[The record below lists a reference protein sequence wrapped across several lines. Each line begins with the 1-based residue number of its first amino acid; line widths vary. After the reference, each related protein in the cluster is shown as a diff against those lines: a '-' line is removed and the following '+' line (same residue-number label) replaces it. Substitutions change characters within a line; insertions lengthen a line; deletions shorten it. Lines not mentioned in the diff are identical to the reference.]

1 MLFDKLAGFIERHIS
16 DMVPDLEQTALFEF
30 PFRAHEAVAPG
41 KFCQDDLEHFFLPFP
56 RTAIEDKAT
65 CTFLFDGIER
75 QVGLSEPR
83 AFIDVLSLA
92 GSDDPGAFK
101 GSLSELDP
109 EMRQWAKQEGLHQ
122 IALGRIFS
130 MKLPAGTTDYQAS
143 ACVDRIAIVNGRGE
157 IQSDM
162 SMQELKFMPGAEE
175 SCRGIIGNVIT
186 SIEELMLINSDPEYF
201 IFEKSPANP
210 RKGKAGRITRS
221 PDRPRYI
228 PLEPEVIRKTMGLDR
243 PTEDGV
249 SAKRPHERRRHWRL
263 LKSERFKNKQGQ
275 RVMVDA
281 CWVGPSEA
289 VVGKTR
295 YRVRLDI

>member
-1 MLFDKLAGFIERHIS
+1 MLFDKLAGFIERHIP
-16 DMVPDLEQTALFEF
+16 DLVPDLEQTALFEF

-65 CTFLFDGIER
+65 CTFLFDGTEK

-109 EMRQWAKQEGLHQ
+109 EMRQWARQEGLHQ

-130 MKLPAGTTDYQAS
+130 MQLPKGRTDYQAS
-143 ACVDRIAIVNGRGE
+143 ACVDRIVIVNGRGE

-162 SMQELKFMPGAEE
+162 TMLELKFMPEAEE

-201 IFEKSPANP
+201 IFEKSSVKP
-210 RKGKAGRITRS
+210 RKSKAGRITRS

-228 PLEPEVIRKTMGLDR
+228 PLKPDAIRKTMGLDR
-243 PTEDGV
+243 P
-249 SAKRPHERRRHWRL
+249 SANAVNGKRPHERRRHWRL

>member
-1 MLFDKLAGFIERHIS
+1 MLFDKLAGFVERHIP
-16 DMVPDLEQTALFEF
+16 DLVPDLEKTALFEF
-30 PFRAHEAVAPG
+30 PFRAHEAITPG
-41 KFCQDDLEHFFLPFP
+41 RFCQDDLEHFFLPFP

-65 CTFLFDGIER
+65 CTFIFDGTEK
-75 QVGLSEPR
+75 QVGLSTPR
-83 AFIDVLSLA
+83 TFIDVLSMA
-92 GSDDPGAFK
+92 GSDDPGAFT

-109 EMRQWAKQEGLHQ
+109 EMRQWAKREGLHQ
-122 IALGRIFS
+122 IALGCIFS
-130 MKLPAGTTDYQAS
+130 MQLPRGKTDYQVS
-143 ACVDRIAIVNGRGE
+143 ACVDRIVIVNGHGK

-162 SMQELKFMPGAEE
+162 ATQALKFMPGAEE

-186 SIEELMLINSDPEYF
+186 SIEELMLVNSDPRYF

-210 RKGKAGRITRS
+210 RKCKAGRIARS

-228 PLEPEVIRKTMGLDR
+228 PLTPEVIRKTMGLDR
-243 PTEDGV
+243 PTGDGV
-249 SAKRPHERRRHWRL
+249 NAKRPHERRRHWRL

-275 RVMVDA
+275 RIMVDA

-289 VVGKTR
+289 IIGKTR

>member
-1 MLFDKLAGFIERHIS
+1 MLFDKLAGFIERHIP

-41 KFCQDDLEHFFLPFP
+41 RFCQDDLEHFFLPFP
-56 RTAIEDKAT
+56 RTAIEDRAT
-65 CTFLFDGIER
+65 CTFLFDGSEK
-75 QVGLSEPR
+75 QVGLSTSK
-83 AFIDVLSLA
+83 AFIDVLSMA

-109 EMRQWAKQEGLHQ
+109 EMRRWAKQEGLHQ

-130 MKLPAGTTDYQAS
+130 MKLPEGSTDYQAS
-143 ACVDRIAIVNGRGE
+143 ACVDRIVIVNGRGE

-162 SMQELKFMPGAEE
+162 TMQEIKLMPGAEE

-201 IFEKSPANP
+201 IFEKSPDKP
-210 RKGKAGRITRS
+210 RKSKAGRITRS

-228 PLEPEVIRKTMGLDR
+228 PLKPDAIRKMMGLMTPESQGATR
-243 PTEDGV
+243 Q
-249 SAKRPHERRRHWRL
+249 PHERRRHWRQ
-263 LKSERFKNKQGQ
+263 LKSERFTHKRGQ
-275 RVMVDA
+275 RILIDA

-289 VVGKTR
+289 LVGKTR

>member
-1 MLFDKLAGFIERHIS
+1 MLFDKLAGFIERHIP
-16 DMVPDLEQTALFEF
+16 DMVLDLEQTALFEF

-92 GSDDPGAFK
+92 GSDDPGAFA

-130 MKLPAGTTDYQAS
+130 MKLPEGRTDYQAS
-143 ACVDRIAIVNGRGE
+143 ACVDRIVIVNGRGA

-162 SMQELKFMPGAEE
+162 AMQELKFMPGAEE

-201 IFEKSPANP
+201 IFEKSPVNP

-249 SAKRPHERRRHWRL
+249 STKRPHERRRHWRL

>member
-1 MLFDKLAGFIERHIS
+1 MLFDKLAGFIERHIP

-30 PFRAHEAVAPG
+30 PFRAHEAVVPG

-162 SMQELKFMPGAEE
+162 STQELKFMPGAEE

-201 IFEKSPANP
+201 IFEKSPVNP

-228 PLEPEVIRKTMGLDR
+228 PLKPETIRKTMGLDR
-243 PTEDGV
+243 PTGDGV
-249 SAKRPHERRRHWRL
+249 SGKRPHERRRHWRL

-275 RVMVDA
+275 RVMIDA

>member
-1 MLFDKLAGFIERHIS
+1 MLFDKLAGFIERHIP

-65 CTFLFDGIER
+65 CTFLFDGTEK

-109 EMRQWAKQEGLHQ
+109 EMRQWARQEGLHQ

-130 MKLPAGTTDYQAS
+130 MKLPVGSTDYQAS
-143 ACVDRIAIVNGRGE
+143 ACVDRIVIVNGRGE

-162 SMQELKFMPGAEE
+162 TMQELKLMPGAEE

-201 IFEKSPANP
+201 IFEKSPVKP
-210 RKGKAGRITRS
+210 RKSKAGRITRS
-221 PDRPRYI
+221 PNRPRYV
-228 PLEPEVIRKTMGLDR
+228 PLKPETIRKTMGLNR
-243 PTEDGV
+243 PSEDGV
-249 SAKRPHERRRHWRL
+249 SGKRPHERRRHWRL

>member
-1 MLFDKLAGFIERHIS
+1 MLFDKLAGFIERHIP

-41 KFCQDDLEHFFLPFP
+41 RFCQDDLEHFFLPFP

-65 CTFLFDGIER
+65 CTFLFDGTEK
-75 QVGLSEPR
+75 QVGLSSSR

-130 MKLPAGTTDYQAS
+130 MKLPVGTTDYQAS
-143 ACVDRIAIVNGRGE
+143 ACVDRIVIVNGRGE

-162 SMQELKFMPGAEE
+162 TMQELKFMPGAEE

-186 SIEELMLINSDPEYF
+186 SIEELMLVNSDPGYF
-201 IFEKSPANP
+201 IFERSPANP
-210 RKGKAGRITRS
+210 RKCKAGRITRS

-228 PLEPEVIRKTMGLDR
+228 PLKPEVIRKTMGLDR
-243 PTEDGV
+243 PTEAGV

-275 RVMVDA
+275 RILVDA

-289 VVGKTR
+289 VIGKTR